1 MGGLSMKYTLFVIDG
16 GYLDDANDTVTIQG
30 VRECELPALLR
41 LFTAGKN
48 NFDVVVRRSEE
59 E

>member
-1 MGGLSMKYTLFVIDG
+1 MKYTLFVIDG

-30 VRECELPALLR
+30 IRECELPALLR